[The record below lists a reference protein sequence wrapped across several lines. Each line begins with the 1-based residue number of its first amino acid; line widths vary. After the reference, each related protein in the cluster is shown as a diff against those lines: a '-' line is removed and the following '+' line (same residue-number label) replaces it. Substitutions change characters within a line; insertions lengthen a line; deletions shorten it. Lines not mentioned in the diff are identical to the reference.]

1 MQEVTAILRHAYER
15 GKNVS
20 RSHKCG
26 CRHVLSLDNRSYG
39 KIEWGEG
46 KKKGAKKSFACML
59 SLSLSLSLTVIRPG
73 NKLQVMNNTRRCPRD
88 FQLQGSLNKSII
100 VVFIDKLHT
109 EES

>member
-46 KKKGAKKSFACML
+46 KKKGREKVFCMYAL
-59 SLSLSLSLTVIRPG
+59 SLSLSLSHRDQARQQTAGDEQHAAVPQGLPAPG
-73 NKLQVMNNTRRCPRD
+73 FAQ
-88 FQLQGSLNKSII
+88 
-100 VVFIDKLHT
+100 
-109 EES
+109 